1 MIAQHINEFS
11 KNAYRYD
18 DYTDIQKE
26 VAQHLL
32 ASVTTNPQTIL
43 DLGCGSGA
51 IYKQIPWKFTSFTGV
66 DSAVKMC
73 ERHPKD
79 LNVTILCD
87 DFEAEDLASRLQPSY
102 DLLISSSALQW
113 AHDIQALIEKMA
125 FTCKEGAFAVFT
137 DKTFQ
142 TIYEM
147 SHLPKFLPEAKQLR
161 AVFEKHFT
169 CKSEI
174 KSYRLFFDDNLSLFR
189 YIKKSGVSGGKKYL
203 SVAQTKELIRN
214 YPHDYLEFEVLF
226 IWGTPAKA

>member
-18 DYTDIQKE
+18 TSTDVQKE

-32 ASVTTNPQTIL
+32 QSITSHPQTIL

-51 IYKQIPWKFTSFTGV
+51 IYNHIPWKFTTFTGV
-66 DSAVKMC
+66 DSAPKMC
-73 ERHPKD
+73 ERHPRAPH
-79 LNVTILCD
+79 VTIICE
-87 DFEAEDLASRLQPSY
+87 DFEAESLAAQLQPAY

-113 AHDIQALIEKMA
+113 AQDINRLIEKIA

-142 TIYEM
+142 TIYKM
-147 SHLPKFLPEAKQLR
+147 SHIPKFLPDAQSLR
-161 AVFEKHFT
+161 NVFEKYFT

-174 KSYRLFFDDNLSLFR
+174 KTYRLFFDDNLSLFR
-189 YIKKSGVSGGKKYL
+189 SIKKSGVSGGKRYL
-203 SVAQTKELIRN
+203 SVSQTKDLIRH

-226 IWGTPAKA
+226 VWGKSLKA